1 MGVDLLPPAPTM
13 GGGQMAPQMP
23 HSGLAAALMGHG
35 GMPMGG
41 GAGAQ
46 IPLSTILELIK
57 GGQQGGALDGLG
69 SGIGNL
75 MRGYQWDGMPGGSM
89 MDQLN
94 AQAQG
99 YAAGGAAGL

>member
-1 MGVDLLPPAPTM
+1 MGA
-13 GGGQMAPQMP
+13 GQMAPQMP
-23 HSGLAAALMGHG
+23 HSGLAAALMGRG

-46 IPLSTILELIK
+46 IPLSTILEMIK
-57 GGQQGGALDGLG
+57 GGSKSGAFDGLG

-75 MRGYQWDGMPGGSM
+75 LDGYNWNGTPGGSM

-94 AQAQG
+94 AQAQA
-99 YAAGGAAGL
+99 YTAGGAAGL